1 MRYCKMPL
9 NPEIL
14 AHRIDEL
21 TRAYQRQ
28 IEKAG
33 QPGYDPALTELLKN
47 DLNWL
52 QDQRDRDVD
61 PDAPEEDL

>member
-1 MRYCKMPL
+1 MHL

-14 AHRIDEL
+14 ANRIAEL

-33 QPGYDPALTELLKN
+33 QPGYDPTLTELLKK
-47 DLNWL
+47 DLSWL
-52 QDQRDRDVD
+52 QNQQVQEKS
-61 PDAPEEDL
+61 DAPEKEA